1 MEAGRGEVVM
11 EEEKTAA
18 SEALPASTSAAE
30 MAAGLIFRFF
40 LTTTTTGSG
49 ELSSSPHEFL
59 FADHFHFEKRIGR
72 SKTSEAWL
80 VRSKQSDQRYCV
92 KKITAPFNGA
102 SKRTRYAHEV
112 EAVTFLPAHENVVKY
127 FRAWQEDK
135 HFFCQTELCVGGSF
149 GACLERLPPGCLVDE
164 RDVWCLAKEIASG
177 LKHVHEYGIL
187 HLDVKPDNVFL
198 DERGT
203 YKLGDFGV
211 AYVRGSGWELQD
223 GDGGYVAPEV
233 LSMSHTS
240 PPTPAADVFSLG
252 ATLYEAAAGEKPS
265 AEVRRGLGAPAG
277 AAGETSAART
287 GSSYGDQSSHALP
300 STLTLPSGRS
310 DALVGLIAACLRR
323 DPASRPSAGEI
334 ETHARETLA
343 AFDAAVQA
351 GEVNAG
357 VPRRATA

>member
-1 MEAGRGEVVM
+1 VHADPRGLFP
-11 EEEKTAA
+11 AHLSA
-18 SEALPASTSAAE
+18 RASTPHDSASDA
-30 MAAGLIFRFF
+30 FRRRPDVRFVWENT
-40 LTTTTTGSG
+40 LRTTTTLTRWDSLDETKLLVSTNLARTGSVRLESLDGGVTGGDGEKNGNGGIRGVTLDSGSHGALNELTTMTGSG

-102 SKRTRYAHEV
+102 SERTRYAHEV

-187 HLDVKPDNVFL
+187 HLGAFK
-198 DERGT
+198 
-203 YKLGDFGV
+203 V
-211 AYVRGSGWELQD
+211 A
-223 GDGGYVAPEV
+223 
-233 LSMSHTS
+233 
-240 PPTPAADVFSLG
+240 
-252 ATLYEAAAGEKPS
+252 
-265 AEVRRGLGAPAG
+265 
-277 AAGETSAART
+277 
-287 GSSYGDQSSHALP
+287 
-300 STLTLPSGRS
+300 
-310 DALVGLIAACLRR
+310 
-323 DPASRPSAGEI
+323 RPSFGFNVRFDIRAGGSLS
-334 ETHARETLA
+334 TDDRC
-343 AFDAAVQA
+343 A
-351 GEVNAG
+351 GIPPPPPP
-357 VPRRATA
+357 PRR